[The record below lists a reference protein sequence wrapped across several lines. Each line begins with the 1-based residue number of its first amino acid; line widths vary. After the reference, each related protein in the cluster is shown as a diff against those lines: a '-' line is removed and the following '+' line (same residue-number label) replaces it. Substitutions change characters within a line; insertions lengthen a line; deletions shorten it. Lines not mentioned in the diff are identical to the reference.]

1 MARHGVQLAPA
12 DRVLAAALAAMLL
25 LGLAPIRYTG
35 WVAWLAEPVV
45 RLIAPLSGPVASV
58 TRWATR
64 PGAADLD
71 ERDITRLIE
80 DRDLAIQRHLRE
92 RELNAELRRRI
103 EDLNAA
109 IALNPDLAARQ
120 VTAPVVARASD
131 PSSSVLTVRAGSSL
145 GVGVRDVV
153 TVRGVQLV
161 GRVARVTGGTAYVTP
176 ITDEGNADS
185 KRLRAMVM
193 LENDFGLACLLT
205 PTGEGTLTGDVE
217 DARGPDGE
225 PLGEPAEGMTVR
237 LLDHDYWPS
246 HAQMLV
252 VGTVERVES
261 APDQPLRRRVV
272 VRPTVDLT
280 RVGEV
285 TVRTSEAR
293 SSDEGGSGA
302 AR

>member
-1 MARHGVQLAPA
+1 MARPGSQLAQA
-12 DRVLAAALAAMLL
+12 DRLLVAALAAMLL
-25 LGLAPIRYTG
+25 LGLAPMRYTG
-35 WVAWLAEPVV
+35 WVSWIAEPVV

-64 PGAADLD
+64 PSAADLG
-71 ERDITRLIE
+71 ERDIARLIE

-92 RELNAELRRRI
+92 RALNAELRRRI

-120 VTAPVVARASD
+120 VTAPVIARASD
-131 PSSSVLTVRAGSSL
+131 PSSTVLTVRAGSDL
-145 GVGVRDVV
+145 GVGLRDVV

-176 ITDEGNADS
+176 ITDEASADS
-185 KRLRAMVM
+185 LRAVVM
-193 LENDFGLACLLT
+193 LESDVGLACLLT
-205 PTGEGTLTGDVE
+205 PTGEGTLAGDVE

-225 PLGEPAEGMTVR
+225 PIGEPAEGMTVR

-252 VGTVERVES
+252 VGTVERVAS
-261 APDQPLRRRVV
+261 APDQPLRKRVV

-285 TVRTSEAR
+285 TVRTTEAR
-293 SSDEGGSGA
+293 TSDEA
-302 AR
+302 AREEAP